1 MAECYLMV
9 KDVEGQ
15 DALEFGADF
24 GLAEGEILPE
34 DVEELTEAQYTVYKF
49 LTVLRGT
56 FDEDAKAAIEEQAT
70 DKPSGLIV
78 PN

>member
-15 DALEFGADF
+15 DALEYGADF
-24 GLAEGEILPE
+24 GLADGEILPA
-34 DVEELTEAQYTVYKF
+34 DVEDLTEAQYAVYKF
-49 LTVLRGT
+49 LTILRST
-56 FDEDAKAAIEEQAT
+56 FEDDARAALKEQAEE
-70 DKPSGLIV
+70 KPSGIVV

>member
-1 MAECYLMV
+1 MV

-15 DALEFGADF
+15 DALEYGADF
-24 GLAEGEILPE
+24 GLAEGEVLPE

-49 LTVLRGT
+49 LTILRST
-56 FDEDAKAAIEEQAT
+56 FEDEARAALKESAK
-70 DKPSGLIV
+70 DKPSGIVV